1 MLVVQVAPFPPGPL
15 NPSEH
20 LVELPI
26 PPRLPMEALDLSL
39 GGLAD
44 DGSQLLL
51 LLAGEEFGPLQS

>member
-1 MLVVQVAPFPPGPL
+1 
-15 NPSEH
+15 
-20 LVELPI
+20 
-26 PPRLPMEALDLSL
+26 MEALDLSL